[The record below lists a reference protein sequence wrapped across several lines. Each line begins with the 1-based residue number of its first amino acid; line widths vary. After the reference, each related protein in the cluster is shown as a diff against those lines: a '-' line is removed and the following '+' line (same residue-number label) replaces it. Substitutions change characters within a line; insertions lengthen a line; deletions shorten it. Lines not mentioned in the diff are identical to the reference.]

1 MICKLPSLPWNWEG
15 WGICWNSHF
24 RLFPSWINNEII
36 WLPWNYQ
43 FAASCV
49 HKVHSGRSSAKI
61 NTQRQ
66 LKDDSIVAR
75 LKNHLLLSRLWGCC
89 TWNTWVRFLQ
99 IWIWKMVFAGTVE
112 PCPSGSSIHQHRW
125 RAQWSCGERRQAQ
138 CHALKSLY
146 IGIAELE
153 LMGCVRWVEFS
164 CGWRAWVCSQVL
176 ARGIAICSLSSHWLC
191 HTSVSFHCFPR
202 SQFVGATGKSTS
214 FHRWLQVAS
223 KSLNQELGKCF
234 DGIEQRASTSDDE
247 RCGKRWKEVECSGWQ
262 SSSTIYQGRRTWMST
277 IGLFIVQLNY
287 TAFACAVHV
296 LPLYA
301 IHMSQWQV
309 NYVNLICATTILGWT
324 EHVCT
329 LAKSKF
335 WASIISKLRCTPMF
349 FLFLLISMLKESRKT
364 HWGNFADWY
373 FAYPTSLK
381 LLRAAVTWIWNQ
393 IEVDG
398 DTISWLCLLIQPVG
412 MRVT

>member
-1 MICKLPSLPWNWEG
+1 M
-15 WGICWNSHF
+15 
-24 RLFPSWINNEII
+24 RLLYLEYLSEIPAD
-36 WLPWNYQ
+36 LN
-43 FAASCV
+43 
-49 HKVHSGRSSAKI
+49 
-61 NTQRQ
+61 
-66 LKDDSIVAR
+66 
-75 LKNHLLLSRLWGCC
+75 LKNGLRWNCRALPFRFFNTPASMESTVKLWWEKASTVSCFKIPLYRYRR
-89 TWNTWVRFLQ
+89 T
-99 IWIWKMVFAGTVE
+99 GTDGL
-112 PCPSGSSIHQHRW
+112 CD
-125 RAQWSCGERRQAQ
+125 
-138 CHALKSLY
+138 
-146 IGIAELE
+146 
-153 LMGCVRWVEFS
+153 RWVEFS